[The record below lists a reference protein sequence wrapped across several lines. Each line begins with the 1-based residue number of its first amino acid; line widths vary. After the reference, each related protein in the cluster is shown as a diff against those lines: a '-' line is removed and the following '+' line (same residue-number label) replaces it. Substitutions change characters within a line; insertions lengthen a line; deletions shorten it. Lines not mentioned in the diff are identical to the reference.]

1 MIKQRLVLTAL
12 IGLVSGNPDDPFF
25 DDAVS
30 SVEKIRFEA
39 IEPLVAKTTENLIV
53 DIYVSSIFLIVY
65 NSEAII
71 TSAEN
76 FVSRFRTSWMH
87 TL

>member
-12 IGLVSGNPDDPFF
+12 IGLVSGTPDDSFF

-39 IEPLVAKTTENLIV
+39 IEPLVAKGTENLV
-53 DIYVSSIFLIVY
+53 VYIYVS
-65 NSEAII
+65 
-71 TSAEN
+71 
-76 FVSRFRTSWMH
+76 
-87 TL
+87 